1 MILICNKY
9 VYRYDKDR
17 LLRYLYYYILI
28 LFMLTYI
35 RDLRCIQIGFNHERI
50 QWFVSLLVILM

>member
-9 VYRYDKDR
+9 VSIYDKDR

-50 QWFVSLLVILM
+50 E